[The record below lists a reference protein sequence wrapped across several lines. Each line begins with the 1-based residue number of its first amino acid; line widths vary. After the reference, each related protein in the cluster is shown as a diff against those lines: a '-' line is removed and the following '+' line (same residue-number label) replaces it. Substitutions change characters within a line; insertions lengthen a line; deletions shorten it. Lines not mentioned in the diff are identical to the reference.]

1 MNRSMNSG
9 RTSGRLVLRLS
20 FAKMEAIPLAVF
32 VLFSLI
38 VHGLFVFLVMRAAS
52 TGRLRLELPEFVAID
67 IVELE
72 PKAATERTRDA
83 ASPRSAAPAPEW
95 KADPTET
102 AVPRPVETSEETEN
116 ETKKSSMELDI
127 EEFPFVYYL
136 NIMRNKIS
144 SNWVPPRTQTAGK
157 ESITTRIHFVVQRGG
172 QVTRVVVEESSGVPF
187 FDQSALRAVYASD
200 PLPPLPEEFTDSE
213 LGVHFLFEFVP

>member
-1 MNRSMNSG
+1 
-9 RTSGRLVLRLS
+9 
-20 FAKMEAIPLAVF
+20 MEAIPLAVF
-32 VLFSLI
+32 VFFSLL
-38 VHGLFVFLVMRAAS
+38 VHGLFIILVMRAAS
-52 TGRLRLELPEFVAID
+52 AGRLRLELPEFVAID

-95 KADPTET
+95 KPELAET
-102 AVPRPVETSEETEN
+102 AVPRPVDTSEEADN
-116 ETKKSSMELDI
+116 KTKKSSMELDI

-136 NIMRNKIS
+136 NVMRNKIS
-144 SNWVPPRTQTAGK
+144 SNWVPPRTQASGK

-172 QVTRVVVEESSGVPF
+172 QVTRVVVEETSGVPF

-200 PLPPLPEEFTDSE
+200 PLPPLPEEFSDSE

>member
-1 MNRSMNSG
+1 MR
-9 RTSGRLVLRLS
+9 RR
-20 FAKMEAIPLAVF
+20 MEAIPLAVF
-32 VLFSLI
+32 VFFSLL
-38 VHGLFVFLVMRAAS
+38 VHVLFVLFVVRAGSA
-52 TGRLRLELPEFVAID
+52 GRLRLELPEFVAID

-95 KADPTET
+95 KPDLAET
-102 AVPRPVETSEETEN
+102 AVPRPVETSEEADN
-116 ETKKSSMELDI
+116 DTKKSSMELDI

-144 SNWVPPRTQTAGK
+144 SNWVPPRTQASGK

-172 QVTRVVVEESSGVPF
+172 QVTRVVVEETSGVPF

-200 PLPPLPEEFTDSE
+200 PLPPLPEEFSDSE